1 MDAWTRWP
9 RLMSDGIRWNQQECK
24 RGVVSMN
31 LICVSKQALMAKQG
45 KTPKDCVGTLPFA
58 NTRTVLSTATRA
70 RIIIKFTLAHR
81 TAFARRD
88 LPAIASAL
96 WGAYSLPIL
105 TQLSQRGASCEVLKC
120 LACHRT
126 LNTRKMLAATPR
138 RSSK

>member
-1 MDAWTRWP
+1 M
-9 RLMSDGIRWNQQECK
+9 
-24 RGVVSMN
+24 
-31 LICVSKQALMAKQG
+31 
-45 KTPKDCVGTLPFA
+45 GTLPFA
-58 NTRTVLSTATRA
+58 NTRTVALSTATRA

-88 LPAIASAL
+88 LLPAIASAL

-126 LNTRKMLAATPR
+126 LNTRKMLAATLR